1 MSDIVNAGKEM
12 ASDTERVT
20 VRIPIETV
28 DALQHLV
35 KNGEYNTLSDAVRA
49 AIDIFIEAQ
58 FAPEYIKKMTIELPK
73 GNVVDLQELVQ
84 KGDSVSVEDAI
95 RNAVREYVRR
105 RLSKAMENLE

>member
-1 MSDIVNAGKEM
+1 MLGNEM

-35 KNGEYNTLSDAVRA
+35 QNGDYSTLSDAVRA

-73 GNVVDLQELVQ
+73 GNVVCENTS
-84 KGDSVSVEDAI
+84 GDGS
-95 RNAVREYVRR
+95 RR
-105 RLSKAMENLE
+105 RWRISSKKGS